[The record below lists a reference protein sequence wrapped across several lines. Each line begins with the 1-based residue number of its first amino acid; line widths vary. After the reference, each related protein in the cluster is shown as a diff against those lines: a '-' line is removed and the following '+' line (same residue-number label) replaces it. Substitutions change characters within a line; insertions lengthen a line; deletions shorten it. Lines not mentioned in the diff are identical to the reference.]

1 MGLGEA
7 LVIFLILLFLN
18 LALIFINLFKRGMLV
33 KNIVGFAVVQ
43 VYILLVA
50 ILLIIYRADGKITG
64 YIIGSLFILVSII
77 CMVLR
82 KTKFNLVR
90 ILSAESVGLVY
101 ISFWYSDKFV
111 LLLIISLIVYAATI
125 GYRYYKEKTGY

>member
-50 ILLIIYRADGKITG
+50 IL
-64 YIIGSLFILVSII
+64 LFILVSII

>member
-111 LLLIISLIVYAATI
+111 LLLISLIVYAATI